1 MCYDPTYWDR
11 EYRVRS
17 LPDMEL
23 KVNARAVDRYL
34 AAMCKNEAIDV
45 ALGPYTGKAYVLRVA
60 PMGGFA
66 SITLR
71 PTGKPVTFLG
81 RALAEAAAGV
91 RARLEREL
99 INGTSMCRCVPIGIT
114 STKEKTTVKK
124 VKRFYIGKPEVI
136 EGRDS
141 SHWAKDT
148 LPEAIEHAKQRA
160 EETGEPQYVVKV
172 IKVVRRKSQ
181 PIVVEDVK

>member
-11 EYRVRS
+11 EYGVRS
-17 LPDMEL
+17 LPDMDL
-23 KVNARAVDRYL
+23 KVNARAGDRYL
-34 AAMCKNEAIDV
+34 TAMCKNEPIDV
-45 ALGPYTGKAYVLRVA
+45 AIGPYTGKAYVLRVA
-60 PMGGFA
+60 IRSGFA
-66 SITLR
+66 HVTLR
-71 PTGKPVTFLG
+71 PTGKPVTFLE
-81 RALAEAAAGV
+81 RA
-91 RARLEREL
+91 
-99 INGTSMCRCVPIGIT
+99 RCVPVVINP
-114 STKEKTTVKK
+114 KETRVKK

-148 LPEAIEHAKQRA
+148 LPKAIEHAKQRA

-181 PIVVEDVK
+181 PIIVEDVK